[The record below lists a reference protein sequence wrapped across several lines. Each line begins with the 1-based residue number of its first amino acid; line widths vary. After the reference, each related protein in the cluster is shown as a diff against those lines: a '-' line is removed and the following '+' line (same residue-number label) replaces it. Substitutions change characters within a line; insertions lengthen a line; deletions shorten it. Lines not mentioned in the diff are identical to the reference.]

1 MNLSETHK
9 IKLKDLCEKFH
20 VENLYLFGSCVKG
33 NFNEKSDVDILVKFK
48 PFDLYYYFDNY
59 MDFQKHLQELFQRKV
74 DLVEEQSLRNP
85 VLIKSINR
93 NKKLIYG

>member
-1 MNLSETHK
+1 MNLLAKQKTA
-9 IKLKDLCEKFH
+9 IKALCEKFH
-20 VENLYLFGSCVKG
+20 VERLYLFGSAAKG
-33 NFNEKSDVDILVKFK
+33 TQTNESDVDFLVKFK

-59 MDFQKHLQELFQRKV
+59 LDLKSNLQELFERKV

-85 VLIKSINR
+85 VLIKSINK